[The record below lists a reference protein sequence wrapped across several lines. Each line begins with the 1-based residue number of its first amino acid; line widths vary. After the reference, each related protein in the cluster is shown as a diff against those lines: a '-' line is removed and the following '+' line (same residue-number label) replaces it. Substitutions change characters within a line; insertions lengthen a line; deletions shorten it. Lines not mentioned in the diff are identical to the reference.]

1 MTYKAQIMDE
11 SAMRRALMRI
21 AHEITEKNRGT
32 KDVLLVGIRRRGA
45 DLAECICDNI
55 EIIEGVRVPCES
67 IDIHRFRDDLTRIP
81 DELSEP
87 DGTAKLAVTG
97 KKIILVDDVLY
108 TGRSVRAAI
117 EAVFSMGRPSGIQLA
132 ILIDRGHR
140 ELPIRAD
147 YVGKNVPTSHTEE
160 IRVMTERHDGCSMV
174 VLTDK
179 ESVH

>member
-1 MTYKAQIMDE
+1 MNYKAQIMDE

-32 KDVLLVGIRRRGA
+32 DDLMLVGILRRGA
-45 DLAECICDNI
+45 DLAQQICGNI
-55 EIIEGVRVPCES
+55 EKIEGVKVPCES
-67 IDIHRFRDDLTRIP
+67 IDIHRFRDDLTLLP
-81 DELSEP
+81 DELGEP
-87 DGTAKLAVTG
+87 DGTAALPVTG

-117 EAVFSMGRPSGIQLA
+117 EALFSMGRPSSIQLA

-140 ELPIRAD
+140 ELPFRAD
-147 YVGKNVPTSHTEE
+147 YVGKNVPTSHTEN
-160 IRVMTERHDGCSMV
+160 IDVMIDRYDGCNMV

-179 ESVH
+179 

>member
-32 KDVLLVGIRRRGA
+32 KDLVLVGIRRRGA
-45 DLAECICDNI
+45 DLAERICENI
-55 EIIEGVRVPCES
+55 EKIESVRVPCES

-87 DGTAKLAVTG
+87 DGTAKLDVTG

-117 EAVFSMGRPSGIQLA
+117 EAVFSMGRPSLIQLA
-132 ILIDRGHR
+132 ILVDRGHR

-147 YVGKNVPTSHTEE
+147 YVGKNVPTSRQELIAVRGPPYDEGEMGAE
-160 IRVMTERHDGCSMV
+160 IWQ
-174 VLTDK
+174 L
-179 ESVH
+179 